1 MNLFNSKTV
10 LSFDFATKEIK
21 VVEGKYSKKGV
32 VVNNSFS
39 VSVPKDIY
47 NDGIIHDIE
56 HLTYLL
62 GQALNANNVTLGQA
76 YGVINST
83 KIIIREIMVPKV
95 DDKEVDSILHYQL
108 EDFIPV
114 NVEEYVVNYLNLGPI
129 LYEGL
134 DKIKL
139 MIICVPKTIV
149 EPHLNLFK
157 NLGLKPVILDYR
169 GNSIRKLLMTNS
181 QINGTNEITGS
192 IATIDFGYDASAI
205 TVIDGDV
212 LKVSRLIEVGWK
224 YLIEFLNHLFPELNE
239 DELYSRT
246 KALNDI
252 KEDSEPNDDECKI
265 INGVK
270 LYINDVLPDF
280 EMIFRYYSAREV
292 GNVVDLIVLLGGFYN
307 IAGIDNIFTKFFN
320 KPTIRLEYLDRV
332 KFEGKLFRYANAIGG
347 LIRLDEVK

>member
-108 EDFIPV
+108 EI
-114 NVEEYVVNYLNLGPI
+114 G
-129 LYEGL
+129 
-134 DKIKL
+134 
-139 MIICVPKTIV
+139 
-149 EPHLNLFK
+149 
-157 NLGLKPVILDYR
+157 R
-169 GNSIRKLLMTNS
+169 
-181 QINGTNEITGS
+181 
-192 IATIDFGYDASAI
+192 AS
-205 TVIDGDV
+205 
-212 LKVSRLIEVGWK
+212 
-224 YLIEFLNHLFPELNE
+224 
-239 DELYSRT
+239 
-246 KALNDI
+246 
-252 KEDSEPNDDECKI
+252 C
-265 INGVK
+265 
-270 LYINDVLPDF
+270 
-280 EMIFRYYSAREV
+280 RE
-292 GNVVDLIVLLGGFYN
+292 
-307 IAGIDNIFTKFFN
+307 
-320 KPTIRLEYLDRV
+320 RV
-332 KFEGKLFRYANAIGG
+332 
-347 LIRLDEVK
+347 